1 MEKLT
6 FKKLLILIP
15 YTVLLLLCCINFSLI
30 LKGVYTFFRIISPFI
45 TALCIAFVV
54 NLPLKK
60 IEPHLSKKLKPK
72 IRRGISI
79 FLSILII
86 IIFFTTIF
94 IFLVPQINTSISTL
108 REILPA
114 YIENMKNYIFD
125 LAVRMDFSTEIL
137 NRISAH
143 FEGIINF
150 AGAYVFEA
158 IPKIFSF
165 TMGVANG
172 TINFFIGFI
181 ASFYLLSAKES
192 MIIGLK
198 RLIRAV
204 FSEKI
209 SNYLMHVG
217 EVSNKTF
224 EAFITGQLTESCI
237 LGSLCTIGLFI
248 LQIEYAVLIGVVVG
262 VSSLI
267 PIFGSI
273 LGTIPCVLLLFVIS
287 PQQAIIFLIFIF
299 ILQQLEGDI
308 IYPRVV
314 GKSIGISGF
323 WVMFAMILG
332 GSLIGVFG
340 LIIGI
345 PIFAIFY
352 ALVSEWVDK
361 KLENKN

>member
-248 LQIEYAVLIGVVVG
+248 LQ
-262 VSSLI
+262 
-267 PIFGSI
+267 
-273 LGTIPCVLLLFVIS
+273 
-287 PQQAIIFLIFIF
+287 
-299 ILQQLEGDI
+299 QLEGDI